1 MIIWLKTQRNRKEV
15 NPNSM
20 DEKKRWEI
28 IESFGKVLEK
38 ISPFTV
44 GLESDLLFPKN
55 LIRLAIVQQFFN
67 ETDPEIKER
76 LKTGLILTDSFLPMD
91 EFKIFKDIET
101 TIYTVENVKPNSESS
116 LDIDLINNVI
126 DDIKQKPLDKYLE
139 ILKIIEEKRKRRIE
153 QLEQLEKGG
162 TEEQLKKL
170 FEEIVMD

>member
-1 MIIWLKTQRNRKEV
+1 
-15 NPNSM
+15 
-20 DEKKRWEI
+20 
-28 IESFGKVLEK
+28 VLEK

>member
-1 MIIWLKTQRNRKEV
+1 
-15 NPNSM
+15 M